1 MDFFVRLGVS
11 MFVTTQ
17 SLLVPVQNGN
27 NCNNLGN
34 PPTVSSCWDCFQSLL
49 ADCDKQNPQGERRD
63 ACYKGANNFYVW
75 CLGRISPQPKSSTV
89 SSTLAIQ
96 YPEPFSFSLQLDK
109 ATRSDDIRVYV
120 RTTDGTNYYQ
130 TLVKSYVFST
140 SDSSFD
146 ILVDYLGIEHTIL
159 GFTVTDS
166 EHTFANAFAVQQGIR
181 GDLDGDGQITDI
193 DHVML
198 AEQFAQGK
206 ISFDEYLRLVE
217 K

>member
-1 MDFFVRLGVS
+1 MDFFVRLGLS
-11 MFVTTQ
+11 MFVATQ
-17 SLLVPVQNGN
+17 SLLSNVENGN
-27 NCNNLGN
+27 SCNNLGN

-75 CLGRISPQPKSSTV
+75 CLGRISPEPKSSTV
-89 SSTLAIQ
+89 SASNTVE
-96 YPEPFSFSLQLDK
+96 YPEPFSFSIQLDK
-109 ATRSDDIRVYV
+109 ATNSDDLRVYV
-120 RTTDGTNYYQ
+120 RSTDGTNYNQ

-146 ILVDYLGIEHTIL
+146 ILVDYMQVDDTIL

-166 EHTFANAFAVQQGIR
+166 EHTFAHAFAVQQVLR
-181 GDLDGDGQITDI
+181 GDIDGDGQITDI

-198 AEQFAQGK
+198 AEKFAQGK
-206 ISFDEYLRLVE
+206 ISFEEYLRLV